1 MKKANIVKSANVKP
15 PFVLTNKTAIIVLLV
30 LPVIYF
36 LIFAPSLLTGSKMMY
51 GSDWLLGGYA
61 VRQIPTQELMQ
72 YKTMSMWYHY
82 IFGGLPFWADGSSI
96 YTFIRMVVPTHILW
110 TYLFVCGMMIG
121 GIGMYLF
128 LKSLEISNY
137 AALIGAVAY
146 MFAGNL
152 ASTTY
157 AGHEG
162 KILAAA
168 FFPLAFF
175 FWNKGI
181 ITHKFHWFVFTGAIT
196 GISFLYGHFQLT
208 YYGIWVALAYFVVA
222 LFLQRKENKLPET
235 LKLCGYAL
243 ISMVITFG
251 IIAVNYIPIL
261 ANLAYG
267 ARGEIRGYEFATSW
281 ALPLKELFDIIVP
294 QFSGLL
300 DNYWGENYFKLHT
313 EYFGIV
319 LILLAGLALFIR
331 LKERKTLFFFITS
344 IICTLISLG
353 GRTPFY
359 KLIYYLLPGVK
370 RFRGPSMVFYL
381 VAFSTIVIGSIG
393 IQKLIDFSQQKKIF
407 DQKVRKRF
415 KQFVYFIIV
424 LIALIVVVFLTSK
437 SSMTNQQKLDAFTKN
452 SSVFWQ
458 GILITIV
465 LIIICLYLFNR
476 LANNKIK
483 LMNFVLLLIP
493 LILFDQWRVDKKFLK
508 TVEQPSVY
516 YAPDEVV
523 NFLKNDTS
531 LYRVHPLYYDRS
543 NDGLLDL
550 YHIQNAGGYCA
561 NPLQTYQDFIGASGT
576 VMYNAPNLNFSN
588 FLNLLNAKYIISV
601 PLPDDISRYDARTQS
616 AIIELRNFV
625 NQPGLEIAYTGRKN
639 WIYKNNNVLPRAFI
653 VPKYEMIKGK
663 DQIIQRLKDF
673 NFHPAQYVILSETIP
688 GVISS
693 SSDSIIGSAK
703 IINYTPNRVTIETEQ
718 KNGGFLV
725 LSENFHPNWHCKVD
739 GKLTKIYPAYHTF
752 RTVYLSAG
760 NHKVEFYY
768 YSKIYNVGLLINII
782 TSLFCIGVVLVV
794 LYKNKR
800 KKQ

>member
-1 MKKANIVKSANVKP
+1 
-15 PFVLTNKTAIIVLLV
+15 
-30 LPVIYF
+30 
-36 LIFAPSLLTGSKMMY
+36 
-51 GSDWLLGGYA
+51 
-61 VRQIPTQELMQ
+61 
-72 YKTMSMWYHY
+72 
-82 IFGGLPFWADGSSI
+82 
-96 YTFIRMVVPTHILW
+96 
-110 TYLFVCGMMIG
+110 
-121 GIGMYLF
+121 
-128 LKSLEISNY
+128 
-137 AALIGAVAY
+137 
-146 MFAGNL
+146 
-152 ASTTY
+152 
-157 AGHEG
+157 
-162 KILAAA
+162 
-168 FFPLAFF
+168 
-175 FWNKGI
+175 
-181 ITHKFHWFVFTGAIT
+181 
-196 GISFLYGHFQLT
+196 
-208 YYGIWVALAYFVVA
+208 
-222 LFLQRKENKLPET
+222 
-235 LKLCGYAL
+235 
-243 ISMVITFG
+243 
-251 IIAVNYIPIL
+251 
-261 ANLAYG
+261 
-267 ARGEIRGYEFATSW
+267 
-281 ALPLKELFDIIVP
+281 
-294 QFSGLL
+294 
-300 DNYWGENYFKLHT
+300 
-313 EYFGIV
+313 
-319 LILLAGLALFIR
+319 
-331 LKERKTLFFFITS
+331 
-344 IICTLISLG
+344 
-353 GRTPFY
+353 
-359 KLIYYLLPGVK
+359 
-370 RFRGPSMVFYL
+370 MVFYL